1 MYESAGVPLVQVVL
15 GGIVVFILVLAAIAI
30 TITRLYKKAA
40 SNEAFVRTGQGG
52 QKCIVDGGALVI
64 PVIHNVIP
72 VSLETMR
79 LDVRR
84 MEKDALITGDNLR
97 ADVEAE
103 FYMKVKKDT
112 NDIIAAATSLGDR
125 SVNSDTVKELVEQK
139 LISALRTVAATK
151 TLNELHTKRDDFAE
165 SVQRI
170 VEQDLKHNGLT
181 LESTTVSRLDQ
192 TPPNAMREADNVF
205 DAQGLKTIAGIV
217 NEQRVQR
224 TRIERAADQQV
235 KQQEVETQ
243 KFIYQQETER
253 ARSEAEQL
261 LQIKQA
267 RAEAQQK
274 ADSFAAQQEAQA
286 GVAAV
291 KKDEN
296 LQIAEVEKQRAI
308 EIANQERE
316 KQAQIAAIDRM
327 RSVDISTREKEI
339 AVAQKEKERALADA
353 ERFAAE
359 AAKEEKHQ
367 AVQTVEVTATAE
379 REKSRTIIDE
389 QAQIERDRLRKQM
402 EADVGAYTTVK
413 SAEGEK
419 EAASRKAEAFRITA
433 EAERDARVLEATGQK
448 AVQMVPVEV
457 EQERVA
463 IESARVDV
471 KEKDLEIQAKHAEIA
486 KDLQIALAQIQAD
499 KEVRIASAQA
509 LGQALG
515 QANMTIWGDP
525 TTFNQMSSSF
535 LQGQSYAHLADGV
548 LNGGSNGIKD
558 TLGNW
563 GEMGA
568 ALIKNFTG
576 KDIAPEEVETVAETL
591 RRNVASS
598 AAADGMPHG
607 TVIPAQAAGSV
618 NVTVNGVDGKAP
630 EA

>member
-1 MYESAGVPLVQVVL
+1 MYESSSLTFLQIILGVVVVVILLLVAS
-15 GGIVVFILVLAAIAI
+15 LV
-30 TITRLYKKAA
+30 TFTRLYKKAS
-40 SNEAFVRTGQGG
+40 SNEAFVKTGLGG
-52 QKCIVDGGALVI
+52 QDCIVDGGKLVI
-64 PVIHNVIP
+64 PVVHNIIP

-103 FYMKVKKDT
+103 FYMKVKKDKV
-112 NDIIAAATSLGDR
+112 DIIAAATSLGDR

-274 ADSFAAQQEAQA
+274 ADSFAAMQEAQA

-291 KKDEN
+291 KKQKDLEV
-296 LQIAEVEKQRAI
+296 AEVEKQQAI
-308 EIANQERE
+308 EVANQERE
-316 KQAQIAAIDRM
+316 KQGQIASIDRM

-339 AVAQKEKERALADA
+339 AVAQKETERAQADTQ
-353 ERFAAE
+353 RFAAE
-359 AAKEEKHQ
+359 AEKEEKRQ

-379 REKSRTIIDE
+379 RDKARTIIDE
-389 QAQIERDRLRKQM
+389 QAQIERDRLRKKM
-402 EADVGAYTTVK
+402 EADVNAYGLIT

-419 EAASRKAEAFRITA
+419 EAAAKNAEAFRITA
-433 EAERDARVLEATGQK
+433 EAQRDAKVLEATGQK

-457 EQERVA
+457 EQQRVV

-471 KEKDLEIQAKHAEIA
+471 KEKDLEIQARHAEIA
-486 KDLQIALAQIQAD
+486 KDLQIALARIQAE
-499 KEVRIASAQA
+499 KEIRIASAQA
-509 LGQALG
+509 LGTALS
-515 QANMTIWGDP
+515 QSNMTIWGDP
-525 TTFNQMSSSF
+525 TTFQKMSSSF
-535 LQGQSYAHLADGV
+535 LEGQSYAHLAEGV
-548 LNGGSNGIKD
+548 LNGGPEGIRE
-558 TLGNW
+558 TLGSW

-576 KDIAPEEVETVAETL
+576 QDVTPSEVETVAETL
-591 RRNVASS
+591 RQKATNTKAAKAS
-598 AAADGMPHG
+598 AAAP
-607 TVIPAQAAGSV
+607 VAPAAGAV
-618 NVTVNGVDGKAP
+618 NVTVSTDGAQSTS
-630 EA
+630 